1 MSQSLNVTN
10 LFDGLRAAFRG
21 LRLSLVET
29 VFLAAAVMFAAFVLA
44 FYLTKIAPQQLEL
57 RSLQNRQTAAQ
68 AKLKQE
74 TKRQEELEAQ
84 RENAQKILDSLNEF
98 EARLKDRNEGKSLIL
113 DAFPELAKANHV
125 SGGGVT
131 FRTIEADATDNQA
144 QPVVHND
151 KLVSVYPALG
161 LDTTVEGDYHDLR
174 RFISDLERSKQF
186 IIINSITLQSV
197 DEKARRLLKGAPLGV
212 APGPGPAPGL
222 GQVQRPGAG
231 AVRAVAETPTNVTVS
246 LKIETDTYFQK
257 RNTP

>member
-10 LFDGLRAAFRG
+10 LFDGLRTAFRG

-29 VFLAAAVMFAAFVLA
+29 VFLAAAVMFATFVLA

-57 RSLQNRQTAAQ
+57 RSLQKRQTDAQ
-68 AKLKQE
+68 ASLVQE
-74 TKRQEELEAQ
+74 TKRQDALKAQ

-98 EARLKDRNEGKSLIL
+98 ETRLKDKNEGKSQVM
-113 DAFPELAKANHV
+113 DEFPQLAKANRV

-131 FRTIEADATDNQA
+131 FRTIVPDEATDNNGNPA
-144 QPVVHND
+144 QPVAHND
-151 KLVSVYPALG
+151 KQVNVYPALG

-197 DEKARRLLKGAPLGV
+197 DEKARRLLKGAPLG
-212 APGPGPAPGL
+212 PAPGQP
-222 GQVQRPGAG
+222 GQAPRPA
-231 AVRAVAETPTNVTVS
+231 AARPVPEAPTNVTVS